1 VRSEVAGES
10 ARPVHLSMSGST
22 GDLAS
27 RLREHNAGLVRRALL
42 LLGMATV
49 VVIGGSWVA
58 GGVDGLLGALIGT
71 AMVGAFFGVDVVVMR
86 RTSELPPLTVM
97 AIVVMEYT
105 FKITLLAVF
114 LAALRGTTAFSET
127 TFAVAVIALT
137 SVVLIVAVVLVGRWK
152 RLYVE
157 PSQEPPSSGG
167 DPPT

>member
-1 VRSEVAGES
+1 MRA
-10 ARPVHLSMSGST
+10 ST

-42 LLGMATV
+42 LLGLVAV
-49 VVIGGSWVA
+49 VVIGGSWLAV
-58 GGVDGLLGALIGT
+58 GVDGLLGALIGT
-71 AMVGAFFGVDVVVMR
+71 AMVAAFFGIDVVVMR
-86 RTSELPPLTVM
+86 RTSELPALTVM

-114 LAALRGTTAFSET
+114 LAALRGTSAFSGT

-137 SVVLIVAVVLVGRWK
+137 SVVLVVAVVLVGRWK

-157 PSQEPPSSGG
+157 PSPEPLSPGG
-167 DPPT
+167 DAPT